1 MVKRIIALVMI
12 IILIG
17 TIIYFFGTGKQDKS
31 QVSNIDEKKISREN
45 LNIEIKINDRNF
57 MVDLEDNE
65 TARAFLNILP
75 ISMKMKEL
83 NSNEKYYDLPNKLST
98 SEEHYSN
105 IEVGDLMLYGDK
117 TIVLFYENFNTS
129 YNYTKIGKVQNIKE
143 LKEYLGKGDIEV
155 TFQKNNN

>member
-45 LNIEIKINDRNF
+45 FNIEIKINGRNF
-57 MVDLEDNE
+57 VVDLEDNE
-65 TARAFLNILP
+65 TAWSFFNILP
-75 ISMKMKEL
+75 ITIKMKEL
-83 NSNEKYYDLPNKLST
+83 NSNEKYYDLPNKLPT

-129 YNYTKIGKVQNIKE
+129 YNYTRIGKVQNIKE
-143 LKEYLGKGDIEV
+143 FKEYLGKGDIKV
-155 TFQKNNN
+155 TFQKNN

>member
-45 LNIEIKINDRNF
+45 LNIEIKINNRNF

-83 NSNEKYYDLPNKLST
+83 NSNEKYYDLPKKLPT

-129 YNYTKIGKVQNIKE
+129 YNYTRIGKVQNTKE

-155 TFQKNNN
+155 TFQTNNN